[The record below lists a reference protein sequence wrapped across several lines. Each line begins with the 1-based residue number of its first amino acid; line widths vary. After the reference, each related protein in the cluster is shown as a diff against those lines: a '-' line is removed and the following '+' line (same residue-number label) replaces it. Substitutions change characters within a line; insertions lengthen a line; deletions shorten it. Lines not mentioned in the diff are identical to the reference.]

1 MGDNNPVNKKEM
13 SSEITTSF
21 NENFI
26 KKQIDIEILKDI
38 SIMNMMCGILSDQTT
53 NCRFK
58 SCDT

>member
-13 SSEITTSF
+13 SSEIITSF

-38 SIMNMMCGILSDQTT
+38 SIINMMCGILGDQTT
-53 NCRFK
+53 NCSFK
-58 SCDT
+58 SCE